1 MRAMS
6 DVSIPTGKTLVTG
19 ASGHVGANLVRR
31 LLADGDDVRV
41 LIQPGADNRGVEGL
55 PVHSVEG
62 DIRDVEACSRAVKGC
77 ARVYHVAA
85 KISTLNPSANE
96 QRELFAINV
105 LGTRNIM
112 RQSLEHDVARVV
124 LTGSFSAVGYDP
136 QSSSS
141 PSTPEMPFYPFEGA
155 MPYAHTKAL
164 AELET
169 LKAVID
175 GLDAVI
181 ATSCACV
188 GPHDYIPSRMGRT
201 MCDFVKGKFKVY
213 IDGAFEFVRVADLV
227 DGHIKAMERGRTG
240 HKYIFATAPH
250 SLSEMIAIWSEVT
263 GLPPAKIKLPAPLM
277 SAVTGLYAGSL
288 AKLMPNVPQRLTPG
302 AIRILRLRRRADTS
316 KSRDELGWKP
326 TSMRLAA
333 YEAFSFFAEQGMAP
347 AQRLENMQP
356 VAALGDDDDGGAAE
370 AAQ

>member
-1 MRAMS
+1 M
-6 DVSIPTGKTLVTG
+6 
-19 ASGHVGANLVRR
+19 
-31 LLADGDDVRV
+31 LA
-41 LIQPGADNRGVEGL
+41 QPGADNRGVQGL
-55 PVHSVEG
+55 PIETIEG
-62 DIRDVEACSRAVKGC
+62 DIRDADDCGRAVKGC

-96 QRELFAINV
+96 HRELFAINV

-112 RQSLEHDVARVV
+112 RQSLKHDVARVV

-136 QSSSS
+136 DDSTS
-141 PSTPEMPFYPFEGA
+141 PSSPEMPFYPFEGA

-164 AELET
+164 AELEMY
-169 LKAVID
+169 KAVVD

-201 MCDFVKGKFKVY
+201 MCDFVKGKFKAY
-213 IDGAFEFVRVADLV
+213 IDGAFEFVRVGDLV
-227 DGHIKAMERGRTG
+227 DGHVKAMEKGRTG
-240 HKYIFATAPH
+240 HKYIFATAHH
-250 SLSEMIAIWSEVT
+250 SLEEMIAIWSEVS

-302 AIRILRLRRRADTS
+302 AIRILRLRRRADTA

-326 TSMRLAA
+326 TNMRLAA

-347 AQRLENMQP
+347 GERLSNMQTVTAP
-356 VAALGDDDDGGAAE
+356 GDGDAAAE